1 MTLVPAEVARS
12 TKSVMGSKKIKL
24 GKYRHFKGGLYEV
37 LCVAKNSENL
47 REKFVVYRS
56 FKYKHVL
63 IRPKKMFLESV
74 KVNGKK
80 VPRFEYIGE

>member
-1 MTLVPAEVARS
+1 
-12 TKSVMGSKKIKL
+12 MGNKIKL

-56 FKYKHVL
+56 FARKHVL
-63 IRPKKMFLESV
+63 IRPIKMFFEEVERDGYKGL
-74 KVNGKK
+74 
-80 VPRFEYIGE
+80 RFKYIGK